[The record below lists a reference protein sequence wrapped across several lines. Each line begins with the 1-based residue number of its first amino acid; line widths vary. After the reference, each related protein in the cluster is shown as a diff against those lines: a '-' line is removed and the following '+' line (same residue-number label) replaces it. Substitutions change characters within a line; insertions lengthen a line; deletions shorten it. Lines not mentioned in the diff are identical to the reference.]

1 MISLC
6 ILISSRISKMEDK
19 ELVKIA
25 RWLGITDQ
33 QFEILLSIYKLE
45 ARGEKTT
52 PRNIEREYL
61 NTYGRVPQRSNLFG
75 QIRQLLGKNLITK
88 ERQGLYFVNFDVM
101 YTMLQDRKDRFIEE
115 LNEFNR
121 VSERVKD
128 YFKRAALQTTKH
140 RVEYLNHNELYDALA
155 ESIKDVDRFYASA
168 NFPTI
173 FYTYPLAA
181 GIGRSNYT
189 DMVWRRCFKKG
200 ELNVLYLTTLNIDFP
215 FNHAFRVYGD
225 PKKAYKECVI
235 IIDQLWNQIETH
247 DNLDIRYLKEPHG
260 MDVFIPE
267 RYGPREFFIFTRD
280 EYRNIIGG
288 IRIRS
293 PETAISAKQMFMR
306 DFEYAEQLRGKK
318 GEEIIGNIKKEL
330 EEKYSICRV

>member
-6 ILISSRISKMEDK
+6 ILTSSKISKMENN
-19 ELVKIA
+19 ELRKVAK
-25 RWLGITDQ
+25 WLEITDQ

-45 ARGEKTT
+45 VRRDETT

-61 NTYGRVPQRSNLFG
+61 NSYGKVPQRSNLFG

-88 ERQGLYFVNFDVM
+88 ERQGLYSVNFDVM
-101 YTMLQDRKDRFIEE
+101 YTMLQDRKDKFIEE

-128 YFKRAALQTTKH
+128 YFKKAALQTTKP
-140 RVEYLNHNELYDALA
+140 RVEYLNHGELYDALA
-155 ESIKDVDRFYASA
+155 KSITDVDRFYATA

-173 FYTYPLAA
+173 FYTYPLAT

-189 DMVWRRCFKKG
+189 DMVWRRCFKKA
-200 ELNVLYLTTLNIDFP
+200 ELGVFYLTTLNIDFP
-215 FNHAFRVYGD
+215 FNHAFRIYGD
-225 PKKAYKECVI
+225 PKKAYKECII

-267 RYGPREFFIFTRD
+267 RYEPRGFFIFTRD
-280 EYRNIIGG
+280 EHKNIVGG
-288 IRIRS
+288 IEVRS

-330 EEKYSICRV
+330 EEKYSICKV

>member
-1 MISLC
+1 MILLC
-6 ILISSRISKMEDK
+6 ILISSRISKMEDR
-19 ELVKIA
+19 ELMKIA
-25 RWLGITDQ
+25 KWLEITDQ

-45 ARGEKTT
+45 ARGEETT

-75 QIRQLLGKNLITK
+75 QIRQLLSKNLVTK
-88 ERQGLYFVNFDVM
+88 ERQGLYSVDFDVM
-101 YTMLQDRKDRFIEE
+101 YTMLRDRRDRFIEE

-121 VSERVKD
+121 VSERVRD

-140 RVEYLNHNELYDALA
+140 RVEYLNHSELYDALA
-155 ESIKDVDRFYASA
+155 ESIRDVDRFYATA

-181 GIGRSNYT
+181 GIGRSSYT
-189 DMVWRRCFKKG
+189 DMVWKRCFKKG
-200 ELNVLYLTTLNIDFP
+200 ELNVLYLTTLNIDFL

-225 PKKAYKECVI
+225 PKRAYKECVI

-267 RYGPREFFIFTRD
+267 SYEPREFFIFTRD
-280 EYRNIIGG
+280 EHRNIIGG

-293 PETAISAKQMFMR
+293 PETAISAKQMFMH
-306 DFEYAEQLRGKK
+306 DFEYAEKLRGKK
-318 GEEIIGNIKKEL
+318 GEEIIENIKKEL
-330 EEKYSICRV
+330 EEKYSVCRL